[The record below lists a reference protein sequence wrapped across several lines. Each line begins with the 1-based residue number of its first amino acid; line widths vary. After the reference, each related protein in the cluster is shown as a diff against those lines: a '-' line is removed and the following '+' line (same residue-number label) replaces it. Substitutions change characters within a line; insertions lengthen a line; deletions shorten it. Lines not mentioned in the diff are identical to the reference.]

1 MALLSSSSLINS
13 QVLTDIGNLLTTMT
27 GWITTNPILTIFLTL
42 SLAGVGLGFFKGLKR
57 AI

>member
-1 MALLSSSSLINS
+1 MAVLSDSLINS